1 MTSIDSPSKGL
12 TVMRNAQNVARL
24 AVVAILAATPV
35 LGAGAAVSAGT
46 IGIAPPG
53 GPRVATLT
61 PAGGAEVG
69 IAQPVTVR
77 FEEPV
82 TDRAAAERSVTI
94 VPAVP
99 VAGGFRWLDDRQV
112 QWVPDGYWPGHTAVT
127 VLAGGTRTQFRTG
140 DEFVAV
146 ANLSTHQFTV
156 SIDGEVV
163 RTMPASMG
171 KPGYETPTGTFPVLE
186 KFRDLVMDSSTYGV
200 PIDAPEGY
208 RIDTEYAVRLT
219 WSGIFVHAAPWSV
232 DSQGYENVSHGC
244 INLSTENAAWYYDN
258 VEIGDPVVIVY

>member
-1 MTSIDSPSKGL
+1 
-12 TVMRNAQNVARL
+12 MRNAQHLARL
-24 AVVAILAATPV
+24 VLVAILAATV
-35 LGAGAAVSAGT
+35 ALGTGAAASAGS

-53 GPRVATLT
+53 GPPADVLT
-61 PAGGAEVG
+61 PADGAVVG

-77 FEEPV
+77 FETPV

-94 VPAVP
+94 TPSVP
-99 VAGGFRWLDDRQV
+99 VAGTFRWLDDRRLE
-112 QWVPDGYWPGHTAVT
+112 WVPDGFWPGHTAVT
-127 VLAGGTRTQFRTG
+127 VLAGGTRTRFQTG
-140 DEFVAV
+140 DELVAV
-146 ANLSTHQFTV
+146 ANLSTHQFIV
-156 SIDGEVV
+156 SLNGQVV

-200 PIDAPEGY
+200 PIDDPEGY

-232 DSQGYENVSHGC
+232 DSQGYANVSHGC
-244 INLSTENAAWYYDN
+244 INLSTDNARWYFEN
-258 VEIGDPVVIVY
+258 VEIGDPVVIEW

>member
-1 MTSIDSPSKGL
+1 
-12 TVMRNAQNVARL
+12 MRTAQHVARL
-24 AVVAILAATPV
+24 VLVAILAASVALAT
-35 LGAGAAVSAGT
+35 GSAASAGR

-53 GPRVATLT
+53 GPPVAALA
-61 PAGGAEVG
+61 PSDGAVVG

-77 FEEPV
+77 FGATV
-82 TDRAAAERSVTI
+82 TDRAAAERSVAVI
-94 VPAVP
+94 PSVP
-99 VAGGFRWLDDRQV
+99 VAGAFRWRDDRHLE
-112 QWVPDGYWPGHTAVT
+112 WVPDGFWPGHTAVT

-156 SIDGEVV
+156 SLNGEIV

-186 KFRDLVMDSSTYGV
+186 KFRELVMDSSTYGV
-200 PIDAPEGY
+200 PIDDPEGY

-219 WSGIFVHAAPWSV
+219 WGGIFVHAAPWSV
-232 DSQGYENVSHGC
+232 DSQGYANVSHGC
-244 INLSTENAAWYYDN
+244 INLSTENARWYFEN
-258 VEIGDPVVIVY
+258 VKIGDPVVIEW

>member
-1 MTSIDSPSKGL
+1 
-12 TVMRNAQNVARL
+12 MRNAQRVARL
-24 AVVAILAATPV
+24 VLVATLAATLA
-35 LGAGAAVSAGT
+35 LGTGAAATAGR
-46 IGIAPPG
+46 IGIDPQG
-53 GPRVATLT
+53 GPPVHALT
-61 PAGGAEVG
+61 PANGAVVG
-69 IAQPVTVR
+69 IAHPVTVR
-77 FEEPV
+77 FDGPV
-82 TDRAAAERSVTI
+82 ADRAAAERSVAI
-94 VPAVP
+94 IPSVP

-112 QWVPDGYWPGHTAVT
+112 QWVPDGFWPGHTAVT
-127 VLAGGTRTQFRTG
+127 VLAGGTRSQFRTG

-156 SIDGEVV
+156 SIDGEIV

-244 INLSTENAAWYYDN
+244 INLSTENAAWYFDN
-258 VEIGDPVVIVY
+258 VEIGDPVVITY

>member
-1 MTSIDSPSKGL
+1 
-12 TVMRNAQNVARL
+12 MRTAQHVARL
-24 AVVAILAATPV
+24 VLVAILAATV
-35 LGAGAAVSAGT
+35 ALVTGSAASAGR

-53 GPRVATLT
+53 GPPVDALT
-61 PAGGAEVG
+61 PSDGAVVG

-77 FEEPV
+77 FGAPV
-82 TDRAAAERSVTI
+82 TDRAAAERSVAVI
-94 VPAVP
+94 PSVP
-99 VAGGFRWLDDRQV
+99 VAGDFRWRDDRHLE
-112 QWVPDGYWPGHTAVT
+112 WVPDGFWPGHTAVT

-156 SIDGEVV
+156 SLNGEIV

-186 KFRDLVMDSSTYGV
+186 KFRELVMDSSTYGV
-200 PIDAPEGY
+200 PIDDPEGY

-232 DSQGYENVSHGC
+232 DSQGYANVSHGC
-244 INLSTENAAWYYDN
+244 INLSTENARWYFDN
-258 VEIGDPVVIVY
+258 VKIGDPVVIRW